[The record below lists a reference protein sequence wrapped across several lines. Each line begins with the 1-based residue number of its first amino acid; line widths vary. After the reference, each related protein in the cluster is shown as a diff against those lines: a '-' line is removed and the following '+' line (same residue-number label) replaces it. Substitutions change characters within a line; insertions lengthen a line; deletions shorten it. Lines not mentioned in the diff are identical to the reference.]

1 MKQALIVI
9 CLVFCAAAAGA
20 EDYVSVA
27 TSACAPLAGTSKY
40 AQCVWDFGRQIC
52 DEKPGAERNT
62 CIRAYHTYFTAEAQK
77 AEMERARINAQKNA
91 AIERL
96 KKNITP

>member
-1 MKQALIVI
+1 MKQVSIIVI
-9 CLVFCAAAAGA
+9 VVFFAAAAWA

-40 AQCVWDFGRQIC
+40 AQCVWDFGQQIC
-52 DEKPGAERNT
+52 DEKPGAERTT

-77 AEMERARINAQKNA
+77 AEMERTRINAQKNA

-96 KKNITP
+96 RAKITP